1 MGVRSLADALAH
13 RFPVVIQRWHELEHV
28 PAEWRDRHYRTR
40 ALIWASALAVGA
52 NQYRMTALT
61 QALKHGV
68 PVADIA
74 RALGVR
80 PDPRVIR
87 ELWEPWALGEIARH
101 HPGRGSLSP
110 EDFETISGDL
120 LDAEKTTGTADPIGS
135 TYID

>member
-28 PAEWRDRHYRTR
+28 PVEWRDGGYRMR

-61 QALKHGV
+61 QALRHGV
-68 PVADIA
+68 PVVDIA

-80 PDPRVIR
+80 PDARVIR
-87 ELWEPWALGEIARH
+87 ELWEPWALGEIARY

-110 EDFETISGDL
+110 EEFETICDSL
-120 LDAEKTTGTADPIGS
+120 TTGEGPPA
-135 TYID
+135 